1 MASLVIGEAVRA
13 ALENKRP
20 LVALESAVLSHGLPY
35 PLSAEVAQLLEG
47 AVREEGAEA
56 ATVGVIR
63 GQAKVGLS
71 REESLLL
78 ASGQGV
84 HKVSRRDLPLA
95 VAKGWDGGTTVSAT
109 LYLAHRA
116 GIKVMATGG
125 IGGVHRGTIWDVS
138 ADLWEL
144 ARTPMVVVSSGPK
157 AILDLPAT
165 LERLE
170 TYGVLIVGYGCD
182 QLPAFYS
189 RESGLPLPYRV
200 DTPEEVAELARA
212 REELGISSAILVAV
226 PVPEADAV
234 PLSRI
239 ERALGKALAL
249 AEAQGIKGSALT
261 PFLLAQMNSLTKG
274 ATLRANLS
282 LLKNNVRV
290 AAQIAKAMT
299 A

>member
-1 MASLVIGEAVRA
+1 MPALVIGEAVRA
-13 ALENKRP
+13 ALENQRP

-35 PLSAEVAQLLEG
+35 PLSAELAQVLEE
-47 AVREEGAEA
+47 AVREEGATA
-56 ATVGVIR
+56 ATIGIIR

-95 VAKGWDGGTTVSAT
+95 IVKGWDGGTTVSAT

-116 GIKVMATGG
+116 GLKVMATGG
-125 IGGVHRGTIWDVS
+125 IGGVHRGSIWDIS

-144 ARTPMVVVSSGPK
+144 ARTPMIVVSSGPK

-170 TYGVLIVGYGCD
+170 AYGVLVIGYGCD

-189 RESGLPLPYRV
+189 RESGLSLPYRV

-212 REELGISSAILVAV
+212 REELGVSAAILVAV

-234 PLSRI
+234 SLSRI
-239 ERALGKALAL
+239 EGALGEALVM

-261 PFLLAQMNSLTKG
+261 PFLLDQMNSLTKG

-282 LLKNNVRV
+282 LLKNNARV
-290 AAQIAKAMT
+290 AARIAKAM